1 MFGMRRLVRAG
12 EPFTEQLGM
21 VSPKVDLKECTLD
34 AVLGL
39 SMTPTSVGLVLVEG
53 HEADGATMDRDAF
66 EVRNG
71 SRHTS
76 EQAAAA
82 IRRTEASAANRG
94 VRLHSIGVTWSED
107 ADDQASALMQSLS
120 ESGFDNVVAIRLP
133 EATEAVARGI
143 AEAIGYDTTAV
154 CVIEPET
161 VIALIVHSRGPG
173 AVQTAVNHAIDT
185 EESLISWLSSVFAK
199 ADWQPEALVVVGSAG
214 GFDEF
219 IPLLE
224 DALAVPV
231 FSPEEAELA
240 LARGAALASTSTLDL
255 PFLAFASAAPE
266 PDERQSVVERRLSPQ
281 TGAAALLVAGVVTFV
296 VSVSVAVSLQMSPK
310 DAPADVRPAGTVE
323 ASQAPA
329 VRPAPSVAPRPI
341 VSSPP
346 AAPVL
351 PPPVEEA
358 PLPEAPAPLE
368 EAPVDAAVPDAP
380 PVDVPSADVPVV
392 VPQAPQQP
400 GPIGLQDPGAIPAPV
415 EPERKP
421 LRTRIMD
428 RLRGINDP
436 EPAQVAPVVPPP
448 GTLPPGQ

>member
-1 MFGMRRLVRAG
+1 M
-12 EPFTEQLGM
+12 
-21 VSPKVDLKECTLD
+21 D

-53 HEADGATMDRDAF
+53 HEADGATVDRDAF

-71 SRHTS
+71 ARHTS

-133 EATEAVARGI
+133 EATEALARGI
-143 AEAIGYDTTAV
+143 ADVMGYETTAV
-154 CVIEPET
+154 CVIEPDT
-161 VIALIVHSRGPG
+161 VIALIVRAGATG

-199 ADWQPEALVVVGSAG
+199 ADWRPEALVVVGSAG

-219 IPLLE
+219 LPMLE
-224 DALAVPV
+224 DALSVPV

-240 LARGAALASTSTLDL
+240 LARGAALASTSTLEV
-255 PFLAFASAAPE
+255 PFDEFTRATAP
-266 PDERQSVVERRLSPQ
+266 PDERRTITERRLSPQ
-281 TGAAALLVAGVVTFV
+281 TGAVALLIAGVVTFV
-296 VSVSVAVSLQMSPK
+296 VSVSVAITLQTSSREE
-310 DAPADVRPAGTVE
+310 PAQVNPAGTAE
-323 ASQAPA
+323 RSLPPAAPA
-329 VRPAPSVAPRPI
+329 PV

-351 PPPVEEA
+351 PPPAAPAPIQEAPPIDEAPPIVDAPPADPGYVEAPPVETPYGEAPYEEPPVAGAPDAGA
-358 PLPEAPAPLE
+358 PLPGPAALP
-368 EAPVDAAVPDAP
+368 PDPAILAP
-380 PVDVPSADVPVV
+380 PVASVP
-392 VPQAPQQP
+392 
-400 GPIGLQDPGAIPAPV
+400 
-415 EPERKP
+415 EEKKP

-428 RLRGINDP
+428 RIRGIGD
-436 EPAQVAPVVPPP
+436 
-448 GTLPPGQ
+448 GQ